1 MSSGLDSGP
10 RTRVIGGGQ
19 HDAPRSAPTRRWWA
33 WVGAISIALALA
45 VGLAVPALRGGPRPP
60 AAGPLTAGGPTLCS
74 SVPLDLCSSG
84 PAPVQVDG
92 GFQLTHQVAGVA
104 VGYPRTEAGA
114 RSAAANYLVAYGSP
128 LVFVPASRHA
138 LLTAMLDPAVRA
150 TMLAQTDVAFS
161 ATADR
166 FGLGQDGQPTIP
178 GVRFVSRTLPVGV
191 RTVSFGPDTAVVS
204 VWAAGLLG
212 LAGGISPM
220 PVTETWSTTTLTLRW
235 AGGDWKWVSFTGET
249 GPTPVPSISTPSG
262 AQAIADAVSG
272 FGGLTYG

>member
-1 MSSGLDSGP
+1 MSSGLDSAP
-10 RTRVIGGGQ
+10 QTRVIGGGQ
-19 HDAPRSAPTRRWWA
+19 HNAPRSGPSRRWWA
-33 WVGAISIALALA
+33 WVGAVSVALALIVA
-45 VGLAVPALRGGPRPP
+45 LAVPALRDDPRPP
-60 AAGPLTAGGPTLCS
+60 TGPLTAAPG
-74 SVPLDLCSSG
+74 
-84 PAPVQVDG
+84 PVQGTVQVNG
-92 GFQLTHQVAGVA
+92 GFQLTYQVAGVA
-104 VGYPRTEAGA
+104 VGYPRTEVGA

-138 LLTAMLDPAVRA
+138 LLTAMLDPAVLA
-150 TMLAQTDVAFS
+150 TMLAQTDAAFS

-212 LAGGISPM
+212 LAGGVSPM

-235 AGGDWKWVSFTGET
+235 AAGDWKWVSFTGET

-262 AQAIADAVSG
+262 AQAVADAVSG

>member
-1 MSSGLDSGP
+1 MSSGLDSAP

-19 HDAPRSAPTRRWWA
+19 HDAPRRAPSRRWV
-33 WVGAISIALALA
+33 WVGAGGLALVLVVA
-45 VGLAVPALRGGPRPP
+45 LVVPALRGGSPRVTAPV
-60 AAGPLTAGGPTLCS
+60 AGPLTTAAGPEQ
-74 SVPLDLCSSG
+74 P
-84 PAPVQVDG
+84 PVQVSG

-104 VGYPRTEAGA
+104 VGYPRTEAGV

-138 LLTAMLDPAVRA
+138 LLTAMLDPAVLA
-150 TMLAQTDVAFS
+150 SMLAQTDAAFS

-191 RTVSFGPDTAVVS
+191 RTVSYGPDTAVVS

-212 LAGGISPM
+212 LAGGISPL

-235 AGGDWKWVSFTGET
+235 VAGDWKWVSFTGET

-262 AQAIADAVSG
+262 AQAIADAVAG